1 MSAAWRLLDA
11 CMNWRDFWNQENPIY
26 VNERH
31 RVLHCDRIARGIGDL
46 VEAPGWS
53 VLDHG
58 SGEALSA
65 DLVARRC
72 ALLFLFDAAP
82 KVQDKQRMRF
92 GNNQKIIVLTN
103 ESLDAIPDGSL
114 DMVVANSLLQ
124 YLSHAE
130 CEFLLDF
137 WRAKLKPE
145 GKLVLADI
153 LPPKPDALA
162 DIRALLHFAWQGGF
176 FFAACA
182 GLVSTWFSDYRQLR
196 SSLGLTGYAE
206 SDLRVLLAAHGFEG
220 TRAPYNLG
228 HNQSRMMIVARVKG

>member
-1 MSAAWRLLDA
+1 
-11 CMNWRDFWNQENPIY
+11 MNWRDFWNRENPIY

-31 RVLHCDRIARGIGDL
+31 RVLHYDRIARGIADL
-46 VEAPGWS
+46 VEAPGWT

-72 ALLFLFDAAP
+72 AMLYLFDAAP
-82 KVQDKQRMRF
+82 NVQARQRVRF
-92 GNNQKIIVLTN
+92 ENNQKIIVLTN
-103 ESLDAIPDGSL
+103 ESVGAIPDGSL
-114 DMVVANSLLQ
+114 DMIVANSLLQ

-130 CEFLLDF
+130 FEGLLDV

-153 LPPKPDALA
+153 LPTRPDALA
-162 DIRALLHFAWQGGF
+162 DVRALLHFAWQGGF

-182 GLVSTWFSDYRQLR
+182 GLVATWFSDYRQLR
-196 SSLGLTGYAE
+196 SSLGLTGYTE
-206 SDLRVLLAAHGFEG
+206 SDLRVLLATHGFEG
-220 TRAPYNLG
+220 TRAPKNLG
-228 HNQSRMMIVARVKG
+228 HNQSRMMMVARVKG

>member
-1 MSAAWRLLDA
+1 
-11 CMNWRDFWNQENPIY
+11 MNWRDFWNRENPIY
-26 VNERH
+26 ANERH
-31 RVLHCDRIARGIGDL
+31 RVLHYDRIARGITDL
-46 VEAPGWS
+46 IEAPGWS

-58 SGEALSA
+58 SGEALSS

-72 ALLFLFDAAP
+72 ALLQLFDAAP
-82 KVQDKQRMRF
+82 NVQARQRTRF
-92 GNNQKIIVLTN
+92 ENNPKIIVLTN

-130 CEFLLDF
+130 CETLLAF
-137 WRAKLKPE
+137 WRSKLKPQ

-153 LPPKPDALA
+153 LPPGTDAVT
-162 DIRALLHFAWQGGF
+162 DVRALLHFAWQGGF

-182 GLVSTWFSDYRQLR
+182 GLVATWFSDYRQLR

-206 SDLRVLLAAHGFEG
+206 SDLRVLLASHGFEA
-220 TRAPYNLG
+220 TRAPKNLG
-228 HNQSRMMIVARVKG
+228 HNQNRMMIVARLTG

>member
-1 MSAAWRLLDA
+1 
-11 CMNWRDFWNQENPIY
+11 MNWRDFWNQENPIY

-72 ALLFLFDAAP
+72 ALLYLFDAAP

-137 WRAKLKPE
+137 WRAKLKQE

-220 TRAPYNLG
+220 TRAPNNLG

>member
-1 MSAAWRLLDA
+1 
-11 CMNWRDFWNQENPIY
+11 MNWRDFWNRENPIY

-31 RVLHCDRIARGIGDL
+31 RILHYDRIARGIVDL
-46 VEAPGWS
+46 IEAPGWS

-58 SGEALSA
+58 SGDALSS

-72 ALLFLFDAAP
+72 ALLHLLDAAP
-82 KVQDKQRMRF
+82 NVQAKQRIRF
-92 GNNQKIIVLTN
+92 ENNQRIIVLTN

-130 CEFLLDF
+130 FETLLDF
-137 WRAKLKPE
+137 WRSKLKPE

-153 LPPKPDALA
+153 LPPGANPTRDV
-162 DIRALLHFAWQGGF
+162 RALLHFAWQGGF

-182 GLVSTWFSDYRQLR
+182 GLVATYFSDYRQLR
-196 SSLGLTGYAE
+196 ANIGLTAYAE
-206 SDLRVLLAAHGFEG
+206 SDLRVLLAAHGFDA
-220 TRAPYNLG
+220 TRAPENLG
-228 HNQSRMMIVARVKG
+228 HNQSRMMMVARVKG

>member
-1 MSAAWRLLDA
+1 
-11 CMNWRDFWNQENPIY
+11 MNWRDFWNQENPIY